1 MQTVYLDSL
10 LLLNFILDY
19 LLLQQVKLISA
30 DKELVFALSGEIDAA
45 TSEDFYAQVSAAY
58 EHSPRDVVFDCAALT
73 FIDSTTL
80 GTFVKI
86 FKKLKAEGY
95 GMALEHLRP
104 NVKKLFD
111 ICALNTV
118 MEIRP

>member
-1 MQTVYLDSL
+1 M
-10 LLLNFILDY
+10 
-19 LLLQQVKLISA
+19 QQVRLISTE
-30 DKELVFALSGEIDAA
+30 KELKFALSGEIDAA

-58 EHSPRDVVFDCAALT
+58 EHDGKDVIFDCSDLA

-86 FKKLKAEGY
+86 FKRLKSDGFK
-95 GMALEHLRP
+95 MALEHVRP

-111 ICALNTV
+111 ICALDTV

>member
-1 MQTVYLDSL
+1 M
-10 LLLNFILDY
+10 
-19 LLLQQVKLISA
+19 QQVKLVST
-30 DKELVFALSGEIDAA
+30 DNELKFALSGEIDAA
-45 TSEDFYAQVSAAY
+45 TSEDFYAQVAAAY
-58 EHSPRDVVFDCAALT
+58 EHDKKNVLFDCTALT

-86 FKKLKAEGY
+86 FKKLQSDGY
-95 GMALEHLRP
+95 KMTLEYVRP
-104 NVKKLFD
+104 NIKKLFE